1 MSLSHEVLILQQRVT
16 YLEALVVRLKT
27 GPMCSRSHEGL
38 VEFAEF
44 LITVGKEEDSHLHES
59 AGLALKSTAN
69 RLKVYME

>member
-1 MSLSHEVLILQQRVT
+1 MLNHDVLILQQRVT

-27 GPMCSRSHEGL
+27 GPMCSNSWEGL
-38 VEFAEF
+38 VEFANF
-44 LITVGKEEDSHLHES
+44 LLDVGKREDSHLHEA